1 MKNVKMHFFA
11 VMAATSLAA
20 MVSTGCNRGS
30 DLECADGAVEK
41 DGACVAEATCG
52 EGTVVMNGSCV
63 PQAPECGEGTVLS
76 SSTNTCVPTRD
87 ACAEGT
93 SFDGATDSCVPDTEV
108 TCGDG
113 TVAQGNTCIPSDLAC
128 GAGTQFVDGVCVV
141 AAAACGPKT
150 QLDANN
156 GSCVATDEVCGDRTA
171 FTGGSCLP
179 TDEVCDL
186 GTVFNDGMGVCLP
199 EASCREGDVVLD
211 GQCVRPIVE
220 RAANPD
226 LSESENNDPA
236 LGGIANVL
244 DLSGVMEGD
253 TFSVTG
259 TITPPI
265 DLDGDSNVD
274 QDVDVFRIAAEAGQ
288 YYRVT
293 VEPVRDSIPMSFE
306 VAGVVGTDT
315 EDYLRQAPHGTRRA
329 SSRQFVAT
337 ATGNYDVRIAP
348 TVTFTDDTVPPLG
361 SDDAE
366 YIVTVE
372 RLAVTAVDLDT
383 SATPS
388 VTGSL
393 YALKDNLYKITDL
406 TGGERVTIDANALGA
421 NVRDARVFVWS
432 SPSVL
437 VDSLPLGANTQ
448 AAFDLP
454 TPTAYI
460 SFDWINGGG
469 PDMSYDVSI
478 AERVLRSDLGTLAA
492 NMTTTSSPA
501 TLFEDEFFTYNF
513 TVPGGEVLRI
523 RQTNDSGEPLGIAIY
538 DAANTEIFSSS
549 DFFAF
554 GPNDEGDFYRVIPGT
569 MDESYRVVLTNNAG
583 VGSIDGVTLDL
594 ETTTPSD
601 LGTAAPGG
609 MIAVANTGALVDGE
623 LRFYRFNLSDN
634 VTLSG
639 EVIGDDVSFAIFDM
653 STKDLLFSGATADGA
668 FANRVLPAGDFLF
681 VIAAGADV
689 PAGAEGTL
697 NFAAGP
703 DFEVEPNND
712 AMTATVISDFSKSYA
727 GVTHSFETG
736 MLSDPDYFSFNV
748 ASASIFNI
756 QGTSFQTNPNA
767 VSQCF
772 AFRIED
778 DAGNVIL
785 NDESGNDV
793 FDEDVY
799 LQPGDYY
806 LVMTGWCSST
816 DTLINYTFGLS
827 LTPPTFEGIDTEPN
841 DMANTAQSV
850 TGVPVPFD
858 IAGGIDSA
866 TDEDWYLIDLPAGV
880 FFLELRP
887 LPGYQAPH
895 PGLTIETFDSSGTT
909 QLGTSLLITDVPGSF
924 LVKVSGY
931 DMTDVNG
938 YLIHVDTAPGEGEIE
953 PNNDSSTPQTVGG
966 GNLPFLLYGEIE
978 SALDE
983 DWISV
988 SVMKG
993 GLQLILD
1000 ARPDGGLPNSSM
1012 KVDVFDATG
1021 TTLIGSGS
1029 SEIPAAGTY
1038 LLRISG
1044 FSSSGENRYA
1054 LSGEFF
1060 PYFASPELAVPD
1072 DDPAGTSTT
1081 LTVDAGDTCVIAG
1094 LELYLNITHT
1104 YRGDLNITLTS
1115 PGGVSVLVLASS
1127 FDGTADY
1134 IGLVPSEI
1142 TPDNPLTPF
1151 TGQALAGTW
1160 TMELEDTFF
1169 GDTGTLHS
1177 WALIPTCQ

>member
-11 VMAATSLAA
+11 VMAVTSLAA

-52 EGTVVMNGSCV
+52 EGTVVMNGACV
-63 PQAPECGEGTVLS
+63 PQDPECGDGTVLS

-87 ACAEGT
+87 ACGEGT
-93 SFDGATDSCVPDTEV
+93 SFDGATDSCIPDTDV

-128 GAGTQFVDGVCVV
+128 GAGTQFQDGVCIV

-150 QLDANN
+150 QLDANS

-171 FTGGSCLP
+171 FTDGSCLP

-186 GTVFNDGMGVCLP
+186 GTIFNDSMGVCLP
-199 EASCREGDVVLD
+199 EATCREGDVVLD

-226 LSESENNDPA
+226 LAESENNDPA
-236 LGGIANVL
+236 LGGLANAL

-259 TITPPI
+259 TIRPPI
-265 DLDGDSNVD
+265 DIDGDSNVD
-274 QDVDVFRIAAEAGQ
+274 QDVDVFRISAEAGQ

-293 VEPVRDSIPMSFE
+293 VEPVGDSIPMSFE
-306 VAGVVGTDT
+306 ISGVTGTDT
-315 EDYLRQAPHGTRRA
+315 DGYNRQAPHGTRLA

-337 ATGNYDVRIAP
+337 KTGNYDVRVAP

-361 SDDAE
+361 ADDAQ

-372 RLAVTAVDLDT
+372 RLAVTPVDHDT
-383 SATPS
+383 SATPA

-406 TGGERVTIDANALGA
+406 TNGERITISANMLGA
-421 NVRDARVFVWS
+421 NVRDARVLVWS

-437 VDSLPLGANTQ
+437 VDSLPLGPNTQ

-454 TPTAYI
+454 TPNAYV

-469 PDMSYDVSI
+469 PDMGYDVSI
-478 AERVLRSDLGTLAA
+478 AERVLREELGPLAVS
-492 NMTTTSSPA
+492 TTTSSMPS
-501 TLFEDEFFTYNF
+501 TLFDDEFFTYTF
-513 TVPGGEVLRI
+513 TVPAGEVLRV
-523 RQTNDSGEPLGIAIY
+523 RQSNSADESLGFALY
-538 DAANTEIFSSS
+538 DGTNTEVFNTGA
-549 DFFAF
+549 FAPF
-554 GPNDEGDFYRVIPGT
+554 TPNDEGDFYRVISGT
-569 MDESYRVVLTNNAG
+569 MDEDYRVVLTNNAG
-583 VGSIDGVTLDL
+583 IGPIDGVTLEL
-594 ETTTPSD
+594 ETTTPTD

-609 MIAVANTGALVDGE
+609 MIAIPNTGALTDGD
-623 LRFYRFNLSDN
+623 LLFYRFNLSDN

-639 EVIGDDVSFAIFDM
+639 SITGDDVSFAIFDM
-653 STKDLLFSGATADGA
+653 STKDLLFSGITADGM

-681 VIAAGADV
+681 VIAAGADA

-697 NFAAGP
+697 DFAPGP

-712 AMTATVISDFSKSYA
+712 AANANVISDFSKTYA

-736 MLSDPDYFSFNV
+736 MKSDPDYFTFNV
-748 ASASIFNI
+748 ASGSIFNVS
-756 QGTSFQTNPNA
+756 GVSFQTNPA
-767 VSQCF
+767 AASACF
-772 AFRIED
+772 AFRLED
-778 DAGNVIL
+778 DAGNVIF
-785 NDESGNDV
+785 NDESGAET
-793 FDEDVY
+793 FDEEIY
-799 LQPGDYY
+799 LVPGDYY

-816 DTLINYTFGLS
+816 DTLINYSFGLS
-827 LTPPTFEGIDTEPN
+827 FTPPTFEGIDTEPN
-841 DMANTAQSV
+841 DTANTAQSV
-850 TGVPVPFD
+850 TTAPVPFN
-858 IAGGIDSA
+858 IAGNIESA

-880 FFLELRP
+880 FVLDVLN
-887 LPGYQAPH
+887 LPGNPPPH
-895 PGLTIETFDSSGTT
+895 PGLTVEVYDSSGVT
-909 QLGTSLLITDVPGSF
+909 QLGTTLLITDVPGSF

-931 DMTDVNG
+931 DMADTNG
-938 YLIHVDTAPGEGEIE
+938 YLINVDTADGEGEVE
-953 PNNDSSTPQTVGG
+953 PNNDSTTAQTVAGG
-966 GNLPFLLYGEIE
+966 SLPFLLYGEIE

-988 SVMKG
+988 SVMQG

-1021 TTLIGSGS
+1021 TTLIGTGS
-1029 SEIPAAGTY
+1029 TSIPSAGNY
-1038 LLRISG
+1038 LLRITG
-1044 FSSSGENRYA
+1044 FSAAGENRYA
-1054 LSGEFF
+1054 LSGAFF
-1060 PYFASPELAVPD
+1060 PYFAAPALAVPD
-1072 DDPAGTSTT
+1072 DNPAGVTTT
-1081 LTVDAGDTCVIAG
+1081 LTVDAADTCVIAG

-1115 PGGVSVLVLASS
+1115 PGGVSVLVLAST

-1134 IGLVPSEI
+1134 IGVVPVDI
-1142 TPDNPLTPF
+1142 TPSNPLDPF
-1151 TGQALAGTW
+1151 IGQAIAGTW

-1169 GDTGTLHS
+1169 GDTGTLNS
-1177 WALIPTCQ
+1177 WALLPSCQ